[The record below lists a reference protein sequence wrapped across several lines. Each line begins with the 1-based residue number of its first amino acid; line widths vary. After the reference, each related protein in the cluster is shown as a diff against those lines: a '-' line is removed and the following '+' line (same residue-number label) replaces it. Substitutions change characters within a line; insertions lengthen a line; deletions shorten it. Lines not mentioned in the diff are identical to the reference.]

1 MKILYIDID
10 TLRPDHLGCYGYSRN
25 TSPNI
30 DKIAS
35 QGVKFENYYCS
46 DAPCLPSRTALVSSK
61 FGIHTGVVNH
71 GGLAADMKLE
81 GADRYFTGRLSY
93 ESLPG
98 VLRTKRL
105 KTVTISP
112 FADRHGSWTFYA
124 GFTEIYDTGK
134 KGMES
139 AEEITPIALKWL
151 KDNAK
156 SDNWFLHINYWDPH
170 VPFRVPIGFGNPF
183 KEELLNTWITKDILE
198 EHRNMVGPNK
208 PRELSMYDNQI
219 DKEYPRQLGEIRDM
233 DDLKIVIDGYDTSI
247 RYVDY
252 HVGIILDFLNKQ
264 RILDDTIIIISADHG
279 ESYGELG
286 IYAEHATADYPTC
299 RIPLI
304 VKWPGMKKGHID
316 NGLHYNIDLLPTI
329 AELLSFKSYKMLGID
344 EEQYTNWDG
353 TSFAAVLTRGIDCSR
368 EYLVLSHCA
377 HACQRSVRYSDW
389 LYIRTYHDGYHLFD
403 REMLFNIKDDPY
415 EQINLESSRRNIIK
429 EANQKLDSWYD
440 EMMSSN
446 ECKVDPL
453 KTVLEEGGPFHSRG
467 QLKKYCEYLK
477 KTNRGSAI
485 EELRRRHPEE
495 FKN

>member
-1 MKILYIDID
+1 MKILYFDID

-30 DKIAS
+30 DKIAN
-35 QGVKFENYYCS
+35 QGVMFENYYCS
-46 DAPCLPSRTALVSSK
+46 DAPCLPSRTALMNSK

-71 GGLAADMKLE
+71 GGLTADMKLE
-81 GADRYFTGRLSY
+81 GADRHFTGRLSY

-98 VLRTKRL
+98 VLRTKGL

-198 EHRNMVGPNK
+198 KHRNMVGPNK
-208 PRELSMYDNQI
+208 PRELSMFDNQI
-219 DKEYPRQLGEIRDM
+219 DKEYPGQLGEIRDM
-233 DDLKIVIDGYDTSI
+233 GDLKIVIDGYDTSI

-252 HVGIILDFLNKQ
+252 HIGTILNFLNEQ

-279 ESYGELG
+279 ENYGELG

-304 VKWPGMKKGHID
+304 VKWLGMKKNHID
-316 NGLHYNIDLLPTI
+316 SGLHYNIDLLPTI
-329 AELLSFKSYKMLGID
+329 AELLGFKSYKMLGID
-344 EEQYTNWDG
+344 EEQYINWDG
-353 TSFAAVLTRGIDCSR
+353 TSFAPVLTRGIDCSR
-368 EYLVLSHCA
+368 KYLVLSHCA

-389 LYIRTYHDGYHLFD
+389 LYIRTYHDGYHLFN

-415 EQINLESSRRNIIK
+415 EQISLESSRRDILK
-429 EANQKLDSWYD
+429 EATQKLDNWYD

-446 ECKVDPL
+446 ECKIDPL
-453 KTVLEEGGPFHSRG
+453 QTVLEEGGPFHSRG

-477 KTNRGSAI
+477 KTDRGFAI